1 MHGFLLSG
9 SGIFRVSA
17 QGLVKDTAERDR
29 NTFPKTTTTSAR
41 SLLEVHSGSDAHTRT
56 RQTLV

>member
-9 SGIFRVSA
+9 SGIFRVRA
-17 QGLVKDTAERDR
+17 QGLAKDTAERDR

-41 SLLEVHSGSDAHTRT
+41 LLEVHSGSDAHTRT